1 MNETQLDQMIRKLD
15 AQAEGTPPEWRF
27 KLAQRRLIC
36 TSASQQNRLAIKV
49 IVVDVE
55 RLSRSELLSYLADN
69 GGDES
74 FCVLDGQLCAVVHH
88 ALAESNAERLLT
100 AMHALA
106 AHAEQ
111 LAPAVTTDR
120 SFANNPPDW
129 AALLKTLSDDTRLR
143 LIAQLLRSEQS
154 VEELANRLDLTHY
167 NTSKHLRILR
177 ESGIVESHKQGRL
190 VVSCIAAAFRL
201 RVKNQVLDLGCCRFD
216 FAQFIDK

>member
-1 MNETQLDQMIRKLD
+1 MNETQLDRMIRNLD
-15 AQAEGTPPEWRF
+15 AQAEGAPPEWRF
-27 KLAQRRLIC
+27 SLARRRFIC

-49 IVVDVE
+49 CVVDVE
-55 RLSRSELLSYLADN
+55 RLSRSELLSYLADS
-69 GGDES
+69 GGDEG
-74 FCVLDGQLCAVVHH
+74 FCVRDGQLCLVVHH
-88 ALAESNAERLLT
+88 ALAESNTEHLLT

-111 LAPAVTTDR
+111 LVSSVTFDR
-120 SFANNPPDW
+120 SFANSQPDW

-190 VVSCIAAAFRL
+190 VISCIAAAFRR

-216 FAQFIDK
+216 FAQFIDP